1 LRIKNNMTLTT
12 LTQTAKAARL
22 KEALVLLAILHRLA
36 MQRIAGREAEAESV
50 IERSPASAGG
60 EPDPEKELEA
70 LARLD
75 PEAITRIHGRY
86 FPDVYRFARYR
97 LSDDVL
103 AEDVAAETFA
113 RLLEYTYKG
122 RGPRTNL
129 RGWLMRTA
137 ANLVNDY
144 YRAMYNRPTTDLPE
158 TLPADNPG
166 PVGAFEAT
174 EEKRRLHE
182 ALQTLT
188 EEQANV
194 LALRFGSGLSLA
206 ETADALGKNAN
217 AIKALQFRAIGAL
230 RRELVQA

>member
-1 LRIKNNMTLTT
+1 MIMISSTRTN
-12 LTQTAKAARL
+12 QAAKL
-22 KEALVLLAILHRLA
+22 KDALALLAVLHHSA
-36 MQRIAGREAEAESV
+36 MQRMADQEAQVLAEVEAPHAPPGS
-50 IERSPASAGG
+50 GDF
-60 EPDPEKELEA
+60 DPEQELTA

-75 PEAITRIHGRY
+75 PGTITRIHGRY
-86 FPDVYRFARYR
+86 FPDVYKFARYR
-97 LSDDVL
+97 LNDEAL
-103 AEDVAAETFA
+103 AEDVAAEAFT

-144 YRAMYNRPTTDLPE
+144 YRAMYNRPTSELPE
-158 TLPADNPG
+158 TLPSSNPG
-166 PVGAFEAT
+166 PVGMFEASD
-174 EEKRRLHE
+174 EKRRLHE
-182 ALQTLT
+182 ALATLT
-188 EEQANV
+188 EDQANV

-230 RRELVQA
+230 RRELTQT